1 VSLTLDDWQRARRD
15 PAVFADLLIGQPLW
29 PHQEEVVQSTAR
41 YRVICAGRRAGKTRV
56 FGTLALHQGMAVAGS
71 KVLIVSANDRSSKRM
86 LADIAGMARAAE
98 LLKTSVDDESTSRMV
113 LTNGSEI
120 ECVPASMGAV
130 RSAEADLLI
139 VDEAGFVDQS
149 IWEAAEP
156 VVISRPGSK
165 VLICSTPWGDVD
177 HFFRQLWTRGM
188 DSPDEHIRSWHWPS
202 TVSPMV
208 DAALLEDIRE
218 ARSREYFER
227 EYEAIWGDASG
238 AYFTTAEV
246 AAAVEEQPHVVDGA
260 GLGLV
265 PAFGGIDWGQA
276 RDASAL
282 ALLTI
287 DDKASRARPDG
298 RPVFRVSL
306 LIERYR
312 TPYHEFIDEVVAAV
326 RGFKMQTLA
335 AETNGV
341 GQMPTEEL
349 RRALTVAGVP
359 AWVTPLTTTATSKAE
374 GFGRMRLLL
383 QQGRLILPNHPGLLK
398 QLRALRFE
406 QMPTGG
412 VRISVPDSVGHDDL
426 AMALCM
432 ALLEA
437 PDARSSAQPAW
448 DGHDVD
454 PDGRP
459 PSDPFAPSDID
470 FLTAPL

>member
-1 VSLTLDDWQRARRD
+1 MTLSLDDYERARRD
-15 PAVFADLLIGQPLW
+15 PVVFADLFIGQPLW
-29 PHQEEVVQSTAR
+29 PHQEEVVRSTAR

-56 FGTLALHQGMAVAGS
+56 FGTLALHQGIAVAGS
-71 KVLIVSANDRSSKRM
+71 RVLIVSYTDRSSKRM
-86 LADIAGMARAAE
+86 LADIAGMAAQAA
-98 LLKTSVDDESTSRMV
+98 LLKSSVNDETTSRML

-156 VVISRPGSK
+156 VVISRPGSR

-177 HFFRQLWTRGM
+177 HFFRQMWTRGM
-188 DSPDEHIRSWHWPS
+188 DAPDEHIRSWHWPS

-208 DAALLEDIRE
+208 DGALLEEIRE
-218 ARSREYFER
+218 QRGREYFDR
-227 EYEAIWGDASG
+227 EYLAVWGDASG
-238 AYFTTAEV
+238 AYFTTSEV
-246 AAAVEEQPHVVDGA
+246 QSAVEKEPHVVDGA
-260 GLGLV
+260 GAGVV

-282 ALLTI
+282 AMLTI
-287 DDKASRARPDG
+287 DDEATAARVDG

-306 LIERYR
+306 LLERYR
-312 TPYHEFIDEVVAAV
+312 APYHQFIDEVIDIV
-326 RGFKMQTLA
+326 RGYRFLA
-335 AETNGV
+335 LGAETNGV

-349 RRALTVAGVP
+349 RRALGSLAP
-359 AWVTPLTTTATSKAE
+359 VTPLVTTATSKAE
-374 GFGRMRLLL
+374 GFGRIRMLL
-383 QQGRLILPNHPGLLK
+383 QQGRLILPDHPALLK

-406 QMPTGG
+406 QLVGGG

-432 ALLEA
+432 AVLVT
-437 PDARSSAQPAW
+437 PDAGMVAGPEW
-448 DGHDVD
+448 DERAVDEPLAPWASREDLLAASDVD
-454 PDGRP
+454 
-459 PSDPFAPSDID
+459 FMTIA
-470 FLTAPL
+470 L